1 MPGLGYIVRLLH
13 NIKRF
18 CHMNGLTDKIV
29 SQTVQLLYKLY
40 TVPEFRQRPFFVVV
54 IHVRTPT
61 GECDG
66 LFRWNTEIYT
76 GCFPADTTNI
86 ACVGNT
92 AAVPLAAA
100 GAVRQISGGLQIPLV
115 EDQIAAASAVEP
127 CLPAEVV
134 DCIKQIQRFL
144 PHKQKLPGIEHI
156 VKLGFNLGIQTKS
169 VNLEIS

>member
-1 MPGLGYIVRLLH
+1 MCEKERAVVR
-13 NIKRF
+13 
-18 CHMNGLTDKIV
+18 
-29 SQTVQLLYKLY
+29 S
-40 TVPEFRQRPFFVVV
+40 VVA
-54 IHVRTPT
+54 
-61 GECDG
+61 DG

-169 VNLEIS
+169 VNLEIAGIRCCMIPGVHRGISEMVTQVIRHFAAGSKVNRLREFSHIAPP